1 MEWAALVPEL
11 YVMDF
16 EKSLAF
22 YTDILG
28 FEVAF
33 SRPEERFAYLQFGG
47 AQLMIDQFVEG
58 ESWQTSE
65 LHYPLGRGLN
75 LEIGVE
81 DVEVLLERLKAEHY
95 PLKVPLEERWYRQDN
110 ILNGQKQ
117 FLVMDPD
124 GYLLR
129 FVEPLGTKPV

>member
-1 MEWAALVPEL
+1 MKWAALVPEL
-11 YVMDF
+11 SVLDF

-22 YTDILG
+22 YADILG

-33 SRPEERFAYLQFGG
+33 SRPEERFAYLQLGD
-47 AQLMIDQFVEG
+47 AQLMLDQFVEG
-58 ESWQTSE
+58 QSWQTGEMS
-65 LHYPLGRGLN
+65 YPLGRGIN

-81 DVEVLLERLKAEHY
+81 DVEGMLRRLEAEHY
-95 PLKVPLEERWYRQDN
+95 PIKVPLEERWYRQDEV
-110 ILNGQKQ
+110 LNGQKQ

-129 FVEPLGTKPV
+129 FVESLGTKPA